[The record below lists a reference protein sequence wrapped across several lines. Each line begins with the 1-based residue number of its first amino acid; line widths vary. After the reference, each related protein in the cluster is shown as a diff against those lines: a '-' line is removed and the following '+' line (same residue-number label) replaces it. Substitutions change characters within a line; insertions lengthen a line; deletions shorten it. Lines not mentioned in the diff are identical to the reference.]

1 MVDFFVTSC
10 YVFPLSI
17 PIAPADALWVQIS
30 KGTLFDNNIDY
41 KRKDIEMAVIKCKMC
56 GGDLELT
63 EGMTVAECEYCGTKQ
78 TVPNADNEKK
88 LTMFSRANRLRL
100 ANEFDKAAGVYENII
115 AEFNQEAE
123 AYWGLVL
130 CKCGIEYVDDP
141 ASGKKVPTCHRSS
154 FNSVLEDS
162 DFEQACENA
171 DVIARRMY
179 RDEAKTIEEIRKG
192 IIEVSGKE
200 APYDIF
206 ICYKETDENGNRT
219 IDSVLAQ
226 EVYDALAEK
235 GYRVFF
241 SRITL
246 EDKLGTEYE
255 PYIFAALNSSKV
267 MLVFGTDYENYNAVW
282 VKNEWSRFLK
292 LMAQDKTRYLIPC
305 YKGIDAYD
313 MPKEFAKFQAQDM
326 GKVGAVQD
334 LLRGIEKL
342 LPSKKMRDSGTN
354 DDNNDSKK
362 DYYAETEKY
371 LKRGQLH
378 LEDGEWEEAYDCFQ
392 EAGRNPGSDY
402 RAIMARVGCICAEL
416 EIYQIEEFVEDTQI
430 LSESISREQAL
441 CLAKLKAGH
450 RCLEEGEWELAD
462 EYFDEAIKEEPEC
475 AVAYIGKLCAE
486 MGCRNESELSAGET
500 PLSDNKYYKRAIRFA
515 DNEYRLKLE
524 NYNRRRLE
532 NAAEKERAFERER
545 QRLEIATERNRQR
558 LAEIRKAKNNP
569 KAYIVGSS
577 SCVMGLRKD
586 GTVLVA
592 GELNSKSK
600 ELIRQWHDIIAISK
614 RGYHYTGLK
623 ADGSVVSVGMNNYG
637 QCNTNDWKD
646 IIEISS
652 GSDHTVGLK
661 KDGTVIS
668 VGSNKYGQCETQGW
682 SDIVSISAGD
692 VHTLGL
698 KSDGTVVAVG
708 HNRYGQCNLDGVK
721 DAIMVSAG
729 SYNTVILKADGTVAA
744 FGENDWGQ
752 CDVEDWKGIRMV
764 AAAQNFTAG
773 LTDDGRIVTTCYLKD
788 MGYVKERD
796 ISDWHQNILAVFPGY
811 RYILGL
817 NPDGTVRRAGEIESD
832 LTVIDNWQGIG
843 AVEDDEL
850 RIQASKKREQEIK
863 QGIIWKKQGLC
874 RYCGGGLGGLFTRRC
889 RRCGE
894 IDE

>member
-1 MVDFFVTSC
+1 
-10 YVFPLSI
+10 
-17 PIAPADALWVQIS
+17 
-30 KGTLFDNNIDY
+30 
-41 KRKDIEMAVIKCKMC
+41 MAVIKCKMC
-56 GGDLELT
+56 GGDLELN
-63 EGMTVAECEYCGTKQ
+63 EGMTIAECEYCGTKQ
-78 TVPNADNEKK
+78 TVPNMDSEKK
-88 LTMFSRANRLRL
+88 CTMFSRANRLRL
-100 ANEFDKAAGVYENII
+100 ANEFDKAAGVYESIV

-141 ASGKKVPTCHRSS
+141 VSGKKVPTCHRPS

-171 DVIARRMY
+171 DAIARRMY

-206 ICYKETDENGNRT
+206 ICYKETDEDGNRT

-226 EVYDALAEK
+226 EVYDILTEK

-255 PYIFAALNSSKV
+255 PYIFAALNSAKI
-267 MLVFGTDYENYNAVW
+267 MLVFGTDYEYFNAVW

-292 LMAQDKTRYLIPC
+292 LMAQDKTKYLIPC

-313 MPKEFAKFQAQDM
+313 MPKEFTKFQAQDM

-334 LLRGIEKL
+334 LLRGIKKL
-342 LPSKKMRDSGTN
+342 FPSKQMRGAGTN
-354 DDNNDSKK
+354 DDDSDSENNYD
-362 DYYAETEKY
+362 AEMEKY
-371 LKRGQLH
+371 LKRGRIH
-378 LEDGEWEEAYDCFQ
+378 LEDGEWQEAYDCFH
-392 EAGRNPGSDY
+392 EAGRSSGSNY
-402 RAIMARVGCICAEL
+402 QSTIAYVGRICAEIG
-416 EIYQIEEFVEDTQI
+416 IYQIEEFVGGTQI
-430 LSESISREQAL
+430 LSESISHEQAL
-441 CLAKLKAGH
+441 CLAELKAGH
-450 RCLEEGEWELAD
+450 IWLEQRNWEHAN
-462 EYFDEAIKEEPEC
+462 EHFDKAIEEDPEC

-515 DNEYRLKLE
+515 DSEYRLKLE
-524 NYNRRRLE
+524 NYNRKRLE

-569 KAYIVGSS
+569 KAYIAGSS
-577 SCVMGLRKD
+577 SYIIGLRKD
-586 GTVLVA
+586 GTVLAA
-592 GELNSKSK
+592 GELHGESKV
-600 ELIRQWHDIIAISK
+600 LIRQWHDIIAISAC
-614 RGYHYTGLK
+614 GYHYTGLK
-623 ADGSVVSVGMNNYG
+623 ADGSVVSVGMNDDG
-637 QCNTNDWKD
+637 ECNTNDWKD

-652 GSDHTVGLK
+652 GLRHTVGLK

-668 VGSNKYGQCETQGW
+668 VGSNEWGQCETQGW
-682 SDIVSISAGD
+682 SDIVSISAGTF
-692 VHTLGL
+692 HTIGL

-708 HNRYGQCNLDGVK
+708 SNTDGECDLDEVR
-721 DAIMVSAG
+721 DAIMVSARCD
-729 SYNTVILKADGTVAA
+729 NTVILKADGTVAA

-752 CDVEDWKGIRMV
+752 CNVKDWKGIRMV

-773 LTDDGRIVTTCYLKD
+773 LTDDGRIVTTRYLKD

-811 RYILGL
+811 SHILGL
-817 NPDGTVRRAGEIESD
+817 NPDGTVRRAGKIESD

-863 QGIIWKKQGLC
+863 QGIIWKEQGLC
-874 RYCGGGLGGLFTRRC
+874 RYCGGRLGGLFSRRC
-889 RRCGE
+889 KRCGE